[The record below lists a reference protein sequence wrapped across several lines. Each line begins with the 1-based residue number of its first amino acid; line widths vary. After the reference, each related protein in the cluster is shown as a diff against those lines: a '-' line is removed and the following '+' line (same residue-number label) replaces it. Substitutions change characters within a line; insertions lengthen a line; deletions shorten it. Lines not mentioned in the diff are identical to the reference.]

1 MEMRPYR
8 AFGLVFIVNTRQA
21 GEKYRVVIKNPDCT
35 IFCAEGFETCVNS
48 DTGEVMPAYEAG
60 WFHAPDRNYVKGNFD
75 LVVMHPSLVYCY
87 DPKLNNGVQQ
97 EFDPVDVAAGDQLTL
112 TQGAKFLLCSGTLEV
127 DGRIFTA
134 PCRIRVDSGD
144 KQVTAVT
151 RALGLVL
158 L

>member
-21 GEKYRVVIKNPDCT
+21 GEKYKVVIRNPDCT

-48 DTGEVMPAYEAG
+48 DTGEVMPDYEAG
-60 WFHAPDRNYVKGNFD
+60 WFHTPNHNYIKGNFD
-75 LVVMHPSLVYCY
+75 LNVLQPSTVYCY

-97 EFDPVDVAAGDQLTL
+97 KFGPVDVAVGDQITL
-112 TQGAKFLLCSGTLEV
+112 TQGTKFLLCSGTLEV
-127 DGRIFTA
+127 DGRTFNA
-134 PCRIRVDSGD
+134 PSRIRVDSED
-144 KQVTAVT
+144 KQLTATT
-151 RALGLVL
+151 RALGLIL